1 MASVLHPFAL
11 SVTEWL
17 IARLLLAA
25 SVSIRQAHNMLKMT
39 AKIENQ
45 WERGDI
51 RTVKLDFATIGEL
64 ENFIA
69 YNRAYIRELS
79 FSGKMRA

>member
-1 MASVLHPFAL
+1 
-11 SVTEWL
+11 
-17 IARLLLAA
+17 
-25 SVSIRQAHNMLKMT
+25 MLKMT

-51 RTVKLDFATIGEL
+51 RTVELDFATIGEL